1 MTNGLPPRDTG
12 TPIQRKF
19 KEAPYGGV
27 MTPLDNAGDA
37 RRGGHRLPRPRRA
50 EADESTQRT
59 TWGAAA
65 DGDAT
70 RAAPPRDRDD
80 EATRVS
86 SRRPEGNDRMVGRFE
101 LAEKIGEGG
110 MGVVYRAI
118 DTADTRRREVAVKV
132 LRPHIAYDP
141 DARTRLAREVD
152 TLERVHHP
160 NVAAVITAD
169 PHGERPYIATEYVP
183 GDPLDKVVDERGP
196 LGAEEMAD
204 LGRSLADAIRAIHAA
219 GVVHRDLK
227 PSNVLMV
234 GRRPV
239 LIDFGIAHIADD
251 ARLTSTGL
259 VMGTPGYLSPELV
272 EGAPVSTSTDWW
284 GWAATLAFA
293 AQGEPPFGRGPMPA
307 VLDRV
312 TRGQA
317 NLTGVDARLRPLL
330 AAALSPVPGE
340 RPSAR
345 EVVEQM
351 ERYARGE
358 PTTVVP
364 VRSPAPSTPAPA
376 STSVMPVVDATRVA
390 PVSERPASQ
399 RQQRA
404 PQGAGAYGKFGQPNG
419 QHQQMPPGAQG
430 QQARPMSPQQNPY
443 GAPQQTGARPYGP
456 GAAIKAQSR
465 PGEHDPRI
473 NLPARSGT
481 LQAMFLLWVGVTA
494 LVPVVGLVLLIVWNV
509 AARFSDSTITQTVL
523 RRYEAGRRK
532 SDGAVAVA
540 SSPWHLLRALV
551 STLAALVL
559 PALVFAC
566 VGSLVAIGW
575 AMVRGDGVARAWWA
589 LPIVAGAV
597 AGQWTMWRGAGSVG
611 YRRGSRSVV
620 RALVP
625 ESAGRIVAPALAGLG
640 LFMLVGSFMQGGD
653 ISWVPLTGGI
663 TDPLAEYLPA
673 SGLGN

>member
-1 MTNGLPPRDTG
+1 MFNVD
-12 TPIQRKF
+12 
-19 KEAPYGGV
+19 AYGGA
-27 MTPLDNAGDA
+27 MTPWDDAGDV
-37 RRGGHRLPRPRRA
+37 RRDGHRLPRSRRA
-50 EADESTQRT
+50 ASEETAR
-59 TWGAAA
+59 
-65 DGDAT
+65 AT
-70 RAAPPRDRDD
+70 RADGHEDPTRLAPSRSRDA
-80 EATRVS
+80 EATQAAPRHSNASVS
-86 SRRPEGNDRMVGRFE
+86 ERMIGRFE
-101 LAEKIGEGG
+101 VVEKIGEGG
-110 MGVVYRAI
+110 MGVVYRAV
-118 DTADTRRREVAVKV
+118 DTADPRRREVAVKV

-183 GDPLDKVVDERGP
+183 GVPLDKLVSERGP
-196 LGAEEMAD
+196 LGADEMAD
-204 LGRSLADAIRAIHAA
+204 LGRDLADAIRAIHAA

-284 GWAATLAFA
+284 GWAATLAYA
-293 AQGEPPFGRGPMPA
+293 AQGEPPFGRGPMTA

-312 TRGQA
+312 TRGQS

-340 RPSAR
+340 RPSAA

-364 VRSPAPSTPAPA
+364 VRGPAAPQA
-376 STSVMPVVDATRVA
+376 SATSVMPAVAATRVA
-390 PVSERPASQ
+390 PVSRPQPQPGYGSVPSTTSAPGSRGLPDERSSAYVPVDAP
-399 RQQRA
+399 QRA
-404 PQGAGAYGKFGQPNG
+404 PQGAHGVPPSQP
-419 QHQQMPPGAQG
+419 
-430 QQARPMSPQQNPY
+430 ARPL
-443 GAPQQTGARPYGP
+443 APATPV
-456 GAAIKAQSR
+456 KAQSR

-473 NLPARSGT
+473 NLPHRSGT
-481 LQAMFLLWVGVTA
+481 LQGLFVAWVGVTA
-494 LVPVVGLVLLIVWNV
+494 LMPVIGLILLIAWNI

-540 SSPWHLLRALV
+540 SSPWHVVRAIV
-551 STLAALVL
+551 STLVALIL
-559 PALVFAC
+559 PAIAFVC
-566 VGSLVAIGW
+566 VGSLVSIGW
-575 AMVRGDGVARAWWA
+575 AMLHGDGVARAWWA
-589 LPIVAGAV
+589 LPIVSGAV
-597 AGQWTMWRGAGSVG
+597 VGQWAMWRGAGSVG
-611 YRRGSRSVV
+611 YRRGSRSLV
-620 RALVP
+620 RGMIPDSASKVAVAVLV
-625 ESAGRIVAPALAGLG
+625 ALG
-640 LFMLVGSFMQGGD
+640 LFMLLGSFMQGGD
-653 ISWVPLTGGI
+653 ISWAPLTGGI
-663 TDPLAEYLPA
+663 TDPLAEYLP
-673 SGLGN
+673 SSSIGR

>member
-1 MTNGLPPRDTG
+1 M
-12 TPIQRKF
+12 I
-19 KEAPYGGV
+19 
-27 MTPLDNAGDA
+27 
-37 RRGGHRLPRPRRA
+37 
-50 EADESTQRT
+50 
-59 TWGAAA
+59 
-65 DGDAT
+65 
-70 RAAPPRDRDD
+70 
-80 EATRVS
+80 
-86 SRRPEGNDRMVGRFE
+86 GRFE
-101 LAEKIGEGG
+101 IVEKIGEGG
-110 MGVVYRAI
+110 MGVVYRAV
-118 DTADTRRREVAVKV
+118 DTADPRRREVAVKV

-183 GDPLDKVVDERGP
+183 GVPLDKLVTERGP
-196 LGAEEMAD
+196 LGPDGMAD

-284 GWAATLAFA
+284 GWAATLAYA
-293 AQGEPPFGRGPMPA
+293 AQGEPPFGRGPMTA

-312 TRGQA
+312 TRGQS

-340 RPSAR
+340 RPSAA
-345 EVVEQM
+345 EVIEQM

-364 VRSPAPSTPAPA
+364 VRGPAAPGPTGTPGASSGVASPAATPGAA
-376 STSVMPVVDATRVA
+376 TSVMPAVAATRVA
-390 PVSERPASQ
+390 PVSPPRPQPTPGPASSASGSMGSSGPAAPGAHHASDD
-399 RQQRA
+399 RPRAYPPVSAPPSA
-404 PQGAGAYGKFGQPNG
+404 PQSGYGVPAQSAA
-419 QHQQMPPGAQG
+419 PGTA
-430 QQARPMSPQQNPY
+430 M
-443 GAPQQTGARPYGP
+443 
-456 GAAIKAQSR
+456 KAQSR

-473 NLPARSGT
+473 NLPHRSGT
-481 LQAMFLLWVGVTA
+481 LQGLFLLWAGITA
-494 LVPVVGLVLLIVWNV
+494 LLPVIGLILLLAWNI

-540 SSPWHLLRALV
+540 SSPWHVVRAVV
-551 STLAALVL
+551 STLVALVL
-559 PALVFAC
+559 PAVAFAC
-566 VGSLVAIGW
+566 VGSLVSIGW
-575 AMVRGDGVARAWWA
+575 AMLHGDGVARAWWA
-589 LPIVAGAV
+589 LPIVTGAV
-597 AGQWTMWRGAGSVG
+597 VGQWVMWRGAGSVG
-611 YRRGSRSVV
+611 YRRGSRSLV
-620 RALVP
+620 RGMIP
-625 ESAGRIVAPALAGLG
+625 ESASKVAVALFVALG
-640 LFMLVGSFMQGGD
+640 LFMLLGSFMQGGD
-653 ISWVPLTGGI
+653 VSWAPLTGGI
-663 TDPLAEYLPA
+663 PDPLAEYLP
-673 SGLGN
+673 SSSIGR